1 MEAEL
6 NWQKEKTEKYVAKV
20 CWRRKH
26 FKEKKG
32 FEKKPI
38 LSKIVT

>member
-1 MEAEL
+1 MKAEL

-26 FKEKKG
+26 SKKKKD